1 MLGRRSGGTVRPTI
15 EPMDLGHE
23 PPTVV
28 PAIVSVESDGPGRL
42 VGFEEAVQLAERAM
56 SRPGQEAML
65 VVSAERLDLGWA
77 FWLQGERYIRTR
89 AFSDQLVG
97 HGITIV
103 EERTGAVFGSGSGA
117 GAWAAIAAVRARIKD
132 RKQ

>member
-1 MLGRRSGGTVRPTI
+1 MNLGPEPATVA
-15 EPMDLGHE
+15 H
-23 PPTVV
+23 
-28 PAIVSVESDGPGRL
+28 AIVSIEADGPGRP
-42 VGFEEAVQLAERAM
+42 VGFEEAIELAERAM
-56 SRPGQEAML
+56 SRAGQEAMV

-77 FWLQGERYIRTR
+77 FSLQGERYIRTR
-89 AFSDQLVG
+89 AFSDQLIG

-117 GAWAAIAAVRARIKD
+117 EAWAAIAAVRGRIKD